1 MELLS
6 KHHAPNKHH
15 ITRLPVKQ
23 QQVRGLALEFV
34 SKTPEAQ
41 QFHFLAWARDFNPNN
56 APKGSLIYG
65 DEINSNT
72 TKGVWGGR
80 GEPIALY
87 DSLHKHLATWIF
99 LKYLALQ
106 NVICLRRQDWMCP
119 ACVAG
124 VSALAS
130 VTKDYGGSDGN
141 LGRGREEGKNVLEM
155 A

>member
-1 MELLS
+1 MFLISITSQDYQLNNSKSEDWLLS
-6 KHHAPNKHH
+6 LSPRPPRRSNFTSWHGPG
-15 ITRLPVKQ
+15 ISTQTMPQRLTH
-23 QQVRGLALEFV
+23 L
-34 SKTPEAQ
+34 
-41 QFHFLAWARDFNPNN
+41 W
-56 APKGSLIYG
+56 
-65 DEINSNT
+65 DEINSKT

>member
-1 MELLS
+1 MWSCYQNIMLLISITSQDYQWNNS
-6 KHHAPNKHH
+6 KSEDWLFSLSPRPRGATISLLGMGQGFQP
-15 ITRLPVKQ
+15 KQ
-23 QQVRGLALEFV
+23 C
-34 SKTPEAQ
+34 
-41 QFHFLAWARDFNPNN
+41 
-56 APKGSLIYG
+56 PKGSLIYG
-65 DEINSNT
+65 DEINSKT